1 MKIDRPT
8 LSLDL
13 DPQPLHWEIKRL
25 DDGFTMKGSVIA
37 FVEFDE
43 NGRGKALHEKP
54 EPGFA
59 LIVDKTPVS
68 YKWMTSEITEVMSF
82 SEKFMQF
89 KTKNSE
95 YTITKNQ

>member
-1 MKIDRPT
+1 MLNIEETNYPYEIERLNDGMKI
-8 LSLDL
+8 
-13 DPQPLHWEIKRL
+13 
-25 DDGFTMKGSVIA
+25 KGQVIS
-37 FVEFDE
+37 FVEFDD

-59 LIVDKTPVS
+59 LIVDKNPVS
-68 YKWMTSEITEVMSF
+68 YKWMTSEIKEVMSF

-95 YTITKNQ
+95 YIVTKNQ